1 MERQPVDSSA
11 IRSVGYDAFNSIL
24 EIEFVQPNRIYAFY
38 DVPYSV
44 YSELMEAESKGSYFN
59 EDIRDLYAYQA
70 LTADGSQSSATSE
83 KGAGLD
89 QPE

>member
-1 MERQPVDSSA
+1 VERQPVDSSL
-11 IRSVGYDAFNSIL
+11 IRSVGYDSFNSIL
-24 EIEFVQPNRIYAFY
+24 EIEFVQPNRIYAFF

-59 EDIRDLYAYQA
+59 EDIKDLYAYRA
-70 LTADGSQSSATSE
+70 LNADGTRSSAISE
-83 KGAGLD
+83 KGAGRD